1 MSSGST
7 KRPRAPKRGA
17 EAAPTGTRRRVR
29 TAAATPELAAW
40 QLYVLD
46 EVARSKLASE
56 VVFGG
61 GAALAVRHLHHR
73 RSEDLDFFLPR
84 ELEDGELRPLT
95 RSLIVGGVRIDEQQ
109 VGPRRT
115 LLLLR
120 GQKELGRIDFAFY
133 PYDAIARR
141 ERWRGLVVE
150 SLLDMTVNKVQ
161 ALLTRFRPRDFIDL
175 YFLLREGP
183 ELDLDRLLDFVRAK
197 FDAGAD
203 RLALAQRMLLASGID
218 EFPAMLRPI
227 TRDELVTFFEAQARS
242 LVRRG

>member
-7 KRPRAPKRGA
+7 RRPRAKRSA
-17 EAAPTGTRRRVR
+17 DAPSTKQPRVR
-29 TAAATPELAAW
+29 TEPAPPELSAW
-40 QLYVLD
+40 QLQALD
-46 EVARSKLASE
+46 AVARSKLASE

-61 GAALAVRHLHHR
+61 GAALAARHLHHR

-84 ELEDGELRPLT
+84 EIEDGELHPLT
-95 RSLIVGGVRIDEQQ
+95 RSLVVKGIRIDEQQ

-115 LLLLR
+115 LLLLQK
-120 GQKELGRIDFAFY
+120 QKEIGRIDFAFY
-133 PYDAIARR
+133 PYDPIARR

-161 ALLTRFRPRDFIDL
+161 ALLTRFRPRDFVDL
-175 YFLLREGP
+175 YFLLQEGP
-183 ELDLDRLLDFVRAK
+183 EQDLDRLLDFVRAK

-203 RLALAQRMLLASGID
+203 RLALAQSMLLVNNID
-218 EFPAMLRPI
+218 EFPAMLRPLK
-227 TRDELVTFFEAQARS
+227 REDLVAFFEAQARA

>member
-1 MSSGST
+1 MRT
-7 KRPRAPKRGA
+7 
-17 EAAPTGTRRRVR
+17 EAAP
-29 TAAATPELAAW
+29 PELTAW
-40 QLYVLD
+40 QIHVLD
-46 EVARSKLASE
+46 AVARSKLASE

-73 RSEDLDFFLPR
+73 RSEDLDFFLSR
-84 ELEDGELRPLT
+84 ELEDGELQPLT
-95 RSLIVGGVRIDEQQ
+95 RSLIVEGLRIDEQQ

-133 PYDAIARR
+133 PYDPIARR

-150 SLLDMTVNKVQ
+150 SLLDMTVNKLQ

-175 YFLLREGP
+175 YFLLHEGP

-203 RLALAQRMLLASGID
+203 RLALAQRMLLASRID
-218 EFPAMLRPI
+218 EFPTMLRPI
-227 TRDELVTFFEAQARS
+227 KRDELITFFETQARV

>member
-7 KRPRAPKRGA
+7 RRPRAKRSA
-17 EAAPTGTRRRVR
+17 DAPSIRQRRVR
-29 TAAATPELAAW
+29 TEPAPPELSAW
-40 QLYVLD
+40 QLQALD
-46 EVARSKLASE
+46 AVARSKLASE

-61 GAALAVRHLHHR
+61 GAALAARHLHHR

-84 ELEDGELRPLT
+84 EIEDGELHPLT
-95 RSLIVGGVRIDEQQ
+95 RSLVVKGIRIDEQQ

-115 LLLLR
+115 LLLLQK
-120 GQKELGRIDFAFY
+120 QKEIGRIDFAFY
-133 PYDAIARR
+133 PYDPIARR

-161 ALLTRFRPRDFIDL
+161 ALLTRFRPRDFVDL
-175 YFLLREGP
+175 YFLIQEGP
-183 ELDLDRLLDFVRAK
+183 EQDLDRLLDFVRAK

-203 RLALAQRMLLASGID
+203 RLALAQSMLLVNNID
-218 EFPAMLRPI
+218 EFPAMLRPLK
-227 TRDELVTFFEAQARS
+227 REDLVTFFESQARA

>member
-1 MSSGST
+1 MSSGSK
-7 KRPRAPKRGA
+7 KRPRAPKRTA
-17 EAAPTGTRRRVR
+17 DPAPAKARPRVR
-29 TAAATPELAAW
+29 ADTAPPELAAW
-40 QLYVLD
+40 QLQAID
-46 EVARSKLASE
+46 AVARSKLASE

-95 RSLIVGGVRIDEQQ
+95 RSLVSGGVRIDEQQ

-120 GQKELGRIDFAFY
+120 ESKEIV
-133 PYDAIARR
+133 
-141 ERWRGLVVE
+141 ESTSRGLVVE

-183 ELDLDRLLDFVRAK
+183 ELDLNRLLDLVRAK
-197 FDAGAD
+197 FDVGAD
-203 RLALAQRMLLASGID
+203 RLALAHRMLLASGID
-218 EFPAMLRPI
+218 ELPAMLRPVAQ
-227 TRDELVTFFEAQARS
+227 DELVAFFESQARA
-242 LVRRG
+242 LVRQG

>member
-1 MSSGST
+1 MSSGSRKRPSAPKRAEAPPPR
-7 KRPRAPKRGA
+7 KRPR
-17 EAAPTGTRRRVR
+17 RRLDD
-29 TAAATPELAAW
+29 ATPPELATW
-40 QLYVLD
+40 QLNALD
-46 EVARSKLASE
+46 AVAQSKLAHE

-61 GAALAVRHLHHR
+61 GAALAARHLHHR

-95 RSLIVGGVRIDEQQ
+95 RSLVRAGLQIDEQQ

-120 GQKELGRIDFAFY
+120 DRKEIGRIDFAFY
-133 PYDAIARR
+133 PYDPIARR

-150 SLLDMTVNKVQ
+150 SLMDMTVNKVQ
-161 ALLTRFRPRDFIDL
+161 ALLTRFRPRDFVDL

-183 ELDLDRLLDFVRAK
+183 ERDPDRLLDFVRAK

-203 RLALAQRMLLASGID
+203 RLALAQRMLLVTDID
-218 EFPAMLRPI
+218 ELPSMLKPVSY
-227 TRDELVTFFEAQARS
+227 DELVTFFEDQARA
-242 LVRRG
+242 LVQRG

>member
-1 MSSGST
+1 LSSGSQ
-7 KRPRAPKRGA
+7 KRPRAAKRSA
-17 EAAPTGTRRRVR
+17 KPAPTRTRSASPGTAPV
-29 TAAATPELAAW
+29 ELSAW
-40 QLYVLD
+40 QLQVLD
-46 EVARSKLASE
+46 AVAASKLASE

-95 RSLIVGGVRIDEQQ
+95 RHLVAEGVRIDEQQ
-109 VGPRRT
+109 VGPRRS
-115 LLLLR
+115 LLLLQ
-120 GQKELGRIDFAFY
+120 GKKEIGRVDFAFY
-133 PYDAIARR
+133 PYDPIARR

-161 ALLTRFRPRDFIDL
+161 ALITRFRPRDFVDL

-183 ELDLDRLLDFVRAK
+183 ERDLDRLLDFVRAK

-203 RLALAQRMLLASGID
+203 RLALAQNMLRATGIN
-218 EFPAMLRPI
+218 ELPAMLRPV
-227 TRDELVTFFEAQARS
+227 TREDLVAFFEEQARA